1 MTNPSG
7 SPVDGLHASSD
18 EGLRKSAALPLS
30 YKGVDVFVSVTVSAT
45 SRLSRPC
52 FPAPCMTDGLNV
64 IAGRA
69 TDGTRTRDLNLGKV
83 ALYQLSYYRVGT
95 AGFEPAISC
104 SQSRRLTKLGHIP
117 WKTETQ
123 NSMFPLSG
131 RRRIRT
137 YEAEAAGLQPAPVDH
152 LGILPSASIM
162 RREPTPGSHKRGS
175 EFTCRGRKEINP
187 LQV

>member
-1 MTNPSG
+1 M
-7 SPVDGLHASSD
+7 
-18 EGLRKSAALPLS
+18 
-30 YKGVDVFVSVTVSAT
+30 FVSVTVSAT
-45 SRLSRPC
+45 SRLSRSC
-52 FPAPCMTDGLNV
+52 FPAPCMTDGVKVN

-117 WKTETQ
+117 EVGAET
-123 NSMFPLSG
+123 FRPTSG

-137 YEAEAAGLQPAPVDH
+137 YEAEAAGLQPDPVDH

-175 EFTCRGRKEINP
+175 EFTCSGRKEINP